1 MALKH
6 RARTVVIGIVVLL
19 AVLVALCA
27 WYVSDY
33 HHAVDV
39 DSALASACDNG
50 GVEDYQPNPMAG
62 VAEVLERL

>member
-39 DSALASACDNG
+39 DSALASPGPSKNHPC
-50 GVEDYQPNPMAG
+50 
-62 VAEVLERL
+62 